1 MRRKL
6 EEFMQGR
13 YGTDPFNRFLSWV
26 VVILLALSLFPKLRI
41 LYYPAMLLFF
51 YELFRM
57 FSRNCGKRALE
68 NDRYLEITDRI
79 REKFGRGRKS
89 GYGGNYGG
97 SYGRQGSY
105 SNFRSKPQTDPNHK
119 IFTCPNCKQKIRV
132 PKGKGKIEITCPK
145 CGRCFRKR
153 T

>member
-13 YGTDPFNRFLSWV
+13 YGTDQFGRFLNGV
-26 VVILLALSLFPKLRI
+26 VLVLLVLSLFSWFRV
-41 LYYPAMLLFF
+41 LYYPAIILFF
-51 YELFRM
+51 YEMFRM
-57 FSRNCGKRALE
+57 FSRNCGKRSLE

-79 REKFGRGRKS
+79 REKFGRGGNG
-89 GYGGNYGG
+89 GYGRNYGG
-97 SYGRQGSY
+97 YGSQGGY